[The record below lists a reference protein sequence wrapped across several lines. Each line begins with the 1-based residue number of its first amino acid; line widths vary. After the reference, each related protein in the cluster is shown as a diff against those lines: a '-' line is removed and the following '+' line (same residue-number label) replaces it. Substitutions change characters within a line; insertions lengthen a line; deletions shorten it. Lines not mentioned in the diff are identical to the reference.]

1 MSNSPY
7 QVAALWALLSLIF
20 FVPALAVW
28 AIARKQEIKSEAI
41 DGFLRF
47 MVGVGSLCLAAAW
60 ICCSMGITGVK

>member
-7 QVAALWALLSLIF
+7 QVAALWALFSLIF

-28 AIARKQEIKSEAI
+28 AVKRQREIKSEDI

-60 ICCSMGITGVK
+60 ILCSAGITGVE